1 MIRSK
6 KIKLII
12 LGELLKAEVDKKWVT
27 VEIRDRTTYSGIP
40 IDIELHKD
48 IDGQMFHLKPYE
60 GAGCGIPLFIKDV
73 RSISKVSGV
82 AYSDK
87 SGVKECE

>member
-12 LGELLKAEVDKKWVT
+12 LGELLRAEVDKKWIT
-27 VEIRDRTTYSGIP
+27 VEIRDGKTYSGIP
-40 IDIELHKD
+40 IDIELHND

-60 GAGCGIPLFIKDV
+60 DALCGIALFVKDV
-73 RSISKVSGV
+73 RSISKVSRV
-82 AYSDK
+82 KYSDK

>member
-27 VEIRDRTTYSGIP
+27 VEIRDGKTYSGTL
-40 IDIELHKD
+40 IDIKLHDD
-48 IDGQMFHLKPYE
+48 IDGQVFKLLPYE
-60 GAGCGIPLFIKDV
+60 DALCGITLFIKDV
-73 RSISKVSGV
+73 RSISKVRTV
-82 AYSDK
+82 KYSDK
-87 SGVKECE
+87 SGVTQ